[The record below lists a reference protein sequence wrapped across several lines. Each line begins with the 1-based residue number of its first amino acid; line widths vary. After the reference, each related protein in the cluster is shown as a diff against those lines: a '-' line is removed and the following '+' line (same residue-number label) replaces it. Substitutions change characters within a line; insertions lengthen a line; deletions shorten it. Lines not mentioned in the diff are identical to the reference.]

1 MSEGM
6 EVEISQNEGAVHVA
20 LRGELDISSVER
32 VEQELRRVEEK
43 SPSTLVLDLR
53 PLRFIDSTG
62 LRLVLAADLRA
73 RRAGRRLVIVRGP
86 DTVHRVF
93 RIALLDRR
101 LDFVD
106 EPRAE
111 EGDGGPD

>member
-1 MSEGM
+1 VSDFQVDVRGEEGT
-6 EVEISQNEGAVHVA
+6 VHVA
-20 LRGELDISSVER
+20 LQGELDISSAGR
-32 VEQELRRVEEK
+32 VEKELREIEK
-43 SPSTLVLDLR
+43 NAPGVMVLDLR

-73 RRAGRRLVIVRGP
+73 RRDGRRLVIVRGP

-101 LDFVD
+101 LEFVD
-106 EPRAE
+106 DTESL
-111 EGDGGPD
+111 EGNSGGD

>member
-1 MSEGM
+1 MSDV
-6 EVEISQNEGAVHVA
+6 EVEVHEERAAVRIA
-20 LRGELDISSVER
+20 LQGELDISSAER
-32 VEQELRRVEEK
+32 VEQELRRVEEG
-43 SPSTLVLDLR
+43 SPTTMLLDLR

-62 LRLVLAADLRA
+62 LRLVLGADLRA

-101 LDFVD
+101 LEFVD
-106 EPRAE
+106 DPSSV

>member
-1 MSEGM
+1 VSGLEIEVRQEG
-6 EVEISQNEGAVHVA
+6 GATLLA
-20 LRGELDISSVER
+20 LQGELDISSTER

-43 SPSTLVLDLR
+43 SPPTLVIDLR

-62 LRLVLAADLRA
+62 LRLVLGADLRA
-73 RRAGRRLVIVRGP
+73 RREGRRLVIVRGP

-101 LDFVD
+101 LQFVD
-106 EPRAE
+106 DTSSVEL
-111 EGDGGPD
+111 DGSRD

>member
-1 MSEGM
+1 VSDF
-6 EVEISQNEGAVHVA
+6 EVDVRGGGGTVTVA
-20 LRGELDISSVER
+20 LQGELDISSAGR
-32 VEQELRRVEEK
+32 VEKELREVEK
-43 SPSTLVLDLR
+43 KAPGVMVLDLR

-73 RRAGRRLVIVRGP
+73 RRDGRRLVIVRGP

-101 LDFVD
+101 LEFVD
-106 EPRAE
+106 DTESL
-111 EGDGGPD
+111 EGNGGGD

>member
-1 MSEGM
+1 VSDFEVLVRSGEGT
-6 EVEISQNEGAVHVA
+6 VHVA
-20 LRGELDISSVER
+20 LQGELDISSTGR
-32 VEQELRRVEEK
+32 VEKQLREIERGG
-43 SPSTLVLDLR
+43 PPLLVLDLR

-73 RRAGRRLVIVRGP
+73 RRDGRRLVIVRGP

-101 LDFVD
+101 LHFVED
-106 EPRAE
+106 PETLERNGA
-111 EGDGGPD
+111 GD